1 MLQKQIFKKYLP
13 FFTLYFL
20 LWIIFFEFFFP
31 SNTIL
36 PRPSIVLESFAPL
49 WEFYHLPQN
58 FLITFCSIYFSLIA
72 GFFAV
77 KLLANFLFRGKSFIK
92 DFLLSLGSFSEYI
105 PGIVLALFLIIW
117 FPNSVVVEFI
127 LSFLVAFFLILDK
140 AARLS
145 SNLYQPYL
153 DSTKSFGTSTDVINK
168 EVAWKSIL
176 PELKKYIL
184 EIHIYLWTILI
195 SFEIIKGNTGL
206 GSVFKNALA
215 FKDLSSLFAAALI
228 TGVVI
233 FLIIHLLK
241 FFLNKM
247 IHWSEIEF

>member
-13 FFTLYFL
+13 FFTIYFL
-20 LWIIFFEFFFP
+20 LWVIFFEFFFP

-58 FLITFCSIYFSLIA
+58 FLITFCSIYVSLII
-72 GFFAV
+72 GFFGV
-77 KLLANFLFRGKSFIK
+77 KLLANSLFKEKNFIK
-92 DFLLSLGSFSEYI
+92 DFLLSLGLFSEYI

-117 FPNSVVVEFI
+117 FPNSVMIEFI
-127 LSFLVAFFLILDK
+127 FSLLVAFFLILDK
-140 AARLS
+140 AVRLS
-145 SNLYQPYL
+145 SNLYKPYI
-153 DSTKSFGTSTDVINK
+153 DSAKSFGINTAVINK
-168 EVAWKSIL
+168 DVAWKSIL

-184 EIHIYLWTILI
+184 DVHIYLWTILI

-206 GSVFKNALA
+206 GSIFKNTIA
-215 FKDLSSLFAAALI
+215 FKDISSLFAAALI

-247 IHWSEIEF
+247 IHWSEIEL